1 MCVCCAGMQHSMLMT
16 QETHPDMLNMIRL
29 AHAMG
34 TSAKEKKE
42 HDKAMFTFGV
52 ASTALA
58 LEARNASLMTLDFV
72 RKVDQK
78 LDDLRTDF
86 ENGCFGSSASPE
98 PKEPSASFDVR
109 SLNDKTHEAIR
120 TKAKHD
126 PSQVFFGKESK
137 QNLASWAQH
146 QNLISKA
153 RDRARASQRGRETG
167 GKVPEE
173 DRAHLHPARHG
184 IFDTARN

>member
-98 PKEPSASFDVR
+98 PKEPSASFDVPPC
-109 SLNDKTHEAIR
+109 LTACAALI
-120 TKAKHD
+120 
-126 PSQVFFGKESK
+126 FFAFTDCD
-137 QNLASWAQH
+137 ASAFA
-146 QNLISKA
+146 A
-153 RDRARASQRGRETG
+153 RVRATS
-167 GKVPEE
+167 
-173 DRAHLHPARHG
+173 ARVSC
-184 IFDTARN
+184 FTF